1 MRIWGRFAACLVATS
16 MVAAGAAA
24 QTDPMTSVAGGAD
37 VLGQGLGEAAL
48 AGPSVF
54 VTATGHAP
62 IAQASVAGFR
72 LTINRRN
79 ASAVAAV
86 RDRNRAVETITNET
100 RRLGLQASLGK
111 TSLSRPA
118 PGMTHGAM
126 GGIPPLMVAPG
137 PGVAH
142 PAPVASEYLASAD
155 VDVRGGDA
163 SKEAELLDALQ
174 AAGVDV
180 DIPSGPVVSPF
191 AFAGLSP
198 TGGPPVDPS
207 VMDRAADEAV
217 AEAHRQAA
225 RLAADAG
232 RSLGEARQIIL
243 LARTASNGEA
253 SATVAVRFALGPP
266 R

>member
-1 MRIWGRFAACLVATS
+1 MRNLSRFAACL
-16 MVAAGAAA
+16 AAA
-24 QTDPMTSVAGGAD
+24 SMAAVGAVAQTNPMTSVAGGAE

-79 ASAVAAV
+79 ASAAAAV
-86 RDRNRAVETITNET
+86 RERDRAIETITNEA

-111 TSLSRPA
+111 TSLSRPGQ
-118 PGMTHGAM
+118 GMVHGVVT
-126 GGIPPLMVAPG
+126 GIPPLMVTPG
-137 PGVAH
+137 SGVAR
-142 PAPVASEYLASAD
+142 PAPATSEYLASAD
-155 VDVRGGDA
+155 VDVRGADPA
-163 SKEAELLDALQ
+163 KEAELLDTLQ

-180 DIPSGPVVSPF
+180 DIPGGPVVAPF
-191 AFAGLSP
+191 AFSGLSP
-198 TGGPPVDPS
+198 TDGPAVDPAA
-207 VMDRAADEAV
+207 MDRAADEAV
-217 AEAHRQAA
+217 AEARRQAA

-243 LARTASNGEA
+243 LTRGASNGEA
-253 SATVAVRFALGPP
+253 SVTVAVRFALGPP